1 MIGLAKRR
9 GTAIILIDVTKE
21 GSIAGPKVVGHMVDA
36 VLHFGERGH
45 PFRILRAIKNR
56 FGPADEIGVYE
67 MAGDGLA
74 VTNPSSLFLGQ
85 RGDPDV
91 APA

>member
-1 MIGLAKRR
+1 
-9 GTAIILIDVTKE
+9 
-21 GSIAGPKVVGHMVDA
+21 MVDA
-36 VLHFGERGH
+36 VLHFEGERGH

-74 VTNPSSLFLGQ
+74 AVTNPSSLVP
-85 RGDPDV
+85 RT
-91 APA
+91 AR